1 MVYFV
6 LTHIGISDQCFDSRL
21 TKFGGSKTA
30 SDAINAGVALVTY
43 PQQYLRG
50 RMASVF
56 FKAMALGEVD
66 PDTASCCIANSVSDY
81 VTKALRL
88 ASDQDYRS
96 RVVHAIREQSDRTF
110 DEKQISVE
118 WGKLLTRA
126 IGIRISEEELMSHIG
141 FVPEDRHHEVYV
153 SKMVEDEQLR
163 WRNSVLLGN
172 ILGAR

>member
-6 LTHIGISDQCFDSRL
+6 LTHIGISDQYFDSRL

-66 PDTASCCIANSVSDY
+66 PDTSSCCIANSVSDY

-96 RVVHAIREQSDRTF
+96 RVVHAIREQSDRSSIPLQLGDGCDILRNCYSIYLSLGWRDGHF
-110 DEKQISVE
+110 VIYRN
-118 WGKLLTRA
+118 GKKRYEIVCSANAL
-126 IGIRISEEELMSHIG
+126 GEE
-141 FVPEDRHHEVYV
+141 
-153 SKMVEDEQLR
+153 
-163 WRNSVLLGN
+163 
-172 ILGAR
+172 